1 MTIGIDIGGSNIK
14 GVLLSDNKIIAKT
27 KIPTKSKSNKKIIIA
42 QIFEC
47 IESMR
52 KAHYE
57 CAHANKIKGI
67 GIGVAGPVDIKK
79 QKILNPPNVGA
90 LKNLYLGKIIEKK
103 FTLHLLQKK
112 KLEGSK
118 RIKKSAGFNIK
129 TIIDND
135 VHCLVLAEA
144 ILGAGKGKKIVVGLG
159 LGTGVGGG
167 IVMDKKLYYGARG
180 PSGEIGHTTIVKNG
194 RKCNC
199 GNKGCLETY
208 INEKGIRKTAKEIF
222 NREIDTITL
231 FEMAKK
237 GNKKAIKVWEI
248 TGRYLGIGLANLVD
262 ILNPDIIV
270 VGGGIAGAGEFLLE
284 PAKKE
289 MKKNILSPTAKT
301 IKVVPAKLGE
311 FAGAIGAGLL

>member
-1 MTIGIDIGGSNIK
+1 MTIGLDIGGTNIK
-14 GVLLSDNKIIAKT
+14 GILMFGNRVIAKV

-47 IESMR
+47 IESLNVGR
-52 KAHYE
+52 ATS
-57 CAHANKIKGI
+57 NINQI

-79 QKILNPPNVGA
+79 QKILNPPNVKA

-103 FTLHLLQKK
+103 F
-112 KLEGSK
+112 
-118 RIKKSAGFNIK
+118 RIR

-167 IVMDKKLYYGARG
+167 IVVDKKLYYGARG
-180 PSGEIGHTTIVKNG
+180 QSGEIGHTTIVKNG

-199 GNKGCLETY
+199 GNRGCLETY
-208 INEKGIRKTAKEIF
+208 TNEKGIRKTAKEIF
-222 NREIDTITL
+222 NRGIDTITL
-231 FEMAKK
+231 FKMAKES
-237 GNKKAIKVWEI
+237 NKKAIKVWEI

-262 ILNPDIIV
+262 ILNPDIII
-270 VGGGIAGAGEFLLE
+270 VGGGIAGAGEFLLN
-284 PAKKE
+284 PARRE
-289 MKKNILSPTAKT
+289 MRKNILSPIAKNT
-301 IKVVPAKLGE
+301 KVISAKLGE
-311 FAGAIGAGLL
+311 FAGAIGAGLLYF

>member
-1 MTIGIDIGGSNIK
+1 MIIDFGKELRSYFKIMTIGIDIGGSNIK

-27 KIPTKSKSNKKIIIA
+27 KIPTKSKSNKEIIIA

-47 IESMR
+47 IRDLLKNR
-52 KAHYE
+52 KQ
-57 CAHANKIKGI
+57 IKRI

-79 QKILNPPNVGA
+79 QKILNPPNVRA

-103 FTLHLLQKK
+103 
-112 KLEGSK
+112 
-118 RIKKSAGFNIK
+118 FNIK

-199 GNKGCLETY
+199 GNRGCLETY
-208 INEKGIRKTAKEIF
+208 TNEKGIRKTAKEILGK
-222 NREIDTITL
+222 EIDTITL
-231 FEMAKK
+231 FEMAKES
-237 GNKKAIKVWEI
+237 NKKAIKAWEI

-270 VGGGIAGAGEFLLE
+270 IGGGIAGAGEFLLG

-289 MKKNILSPTAKT
+289 MKKNILSPIAKNT
-301 IKVVPAKLGE
+301 KVVRAKLGE
-311 FAGAIGAGLL
+311 FAGAIGAGLLHY